1 MKIPKSV
8 MNLCMPAKIYL
19 GLTLFSTLCY
29 LGMMFHAE
37 SERKTDH
44 VDVHT
49 YTYLGLFMKLAFAIV
64 WVVFLNY
71 LCSKGHTR
79 WAWFLLVM
87 PFVLMAFFVIMT
99 MFVVS
104 YSVGMMKH
112 VNNQVK
118 DLKDQHAT
126 DMATQKQG
134 LHHDMTKMQND
145 MASMHHSQ
153 QGPTQ
158 VEGFSL

>member
-19 GLTLFSTLCY
+19 GLTLISTLCY
-29 LGMMFHAE
+29 IGMMFHAE
-37 SERKTDH
+37 SERKTEH

-79 WAWFLLVM
+79 WAWFFLVM
-87 PFVLMAFFVIMT
+87 PFILMAFFVIMT

-104 YSVGMMKH
+104 YTVGIARH
-112 VNNQVK
+112 VNNTVN
-118 DLKDQHAT
+118 DLKDQHASE
-126 DMATQKQG
+126 MASQKQVF
-134 LHHDMTKMQND
+134 HHDMMNMHEKME
-145 MASMHHSQ
+145 SSHHK
-153 QGPTQ
+153 

>member
-19 GLTLFSTLCY
+19 GLTLISTLCY
-29 LGMMFHAE
+29 IGMMFHAE
-37 SERKTDH
+37 SERKTEH

-79 WAWFLLVM
+79 WAWFFLVM
-87 PFVLMAFFVIMT
+87 PFILMAFFVIMA

-104 YSVGMMKH
+104 YTVGIARH
-112 VNNQVK
+112 VDNTVN
-118 DLKDQHAT
+118 DLKDQHASE
-126 DMATQKQG
+126 MASQKQG
-134 LHHDMTKMQND
+134 FHHDMMNMHKKMEG
-145 MASMHHSQ
+145 AHH
-153 QGPTQ
+153 Q

>member
-37 SERKTDH
+37 SERKTEH
-44 VDVHT
+44 MDVHT

-79 WAWFLLVM
+79 WAWFFLVM
-87 PFVLMAFFVIMT
+87 PVILMAFFVIMT

-104 YSVGMMKH
+104 YSVGVMTH

-153 QGPTQ
+153 QGSNQ

>member
-19 GLTLFSTLCY
+19 GLTLISTLCY

-37 SERKTDH
+37 SERKTEN

-79 WAWFLLVM
+79 WAWFFLVM
-87 PFVLMAFFVIMT
+87 PFILMAFFVIMT

-104 YSVGMMKH
+104 YSVGMATHMT
-112 VNNQVK
+112 NQVN
-118 DLKDQHAT
+118 DLKDQHASE
-126 DMATQKQG
+126 MASQKQG
-134 LHHDMTKMQND
+134 FHHDMMNMHEKMEG
-145 MASMHHSQ
+145 AHH
-153 QGPTQ
+153 Q